1 MNGGKL
7 STFVWYFN
15 PRSREGSD
23 SSALDPQDTL
33 LLFQS
38 TLPRRERQKLPA
50 RMVPFRSISIHA
62 PAKGATIHQ
71 SKSTHYCIIS
81 IHAPAK
87 GATGKGS
94 VSISIT
100 LRISIHAPA
109 KGATIAFSL
118 SSKDIAE
125 FQSTLPRRERLCQ
138 ILFYNQSYQISIHAP
153 AKGATNFPLKV
164 SASRSNF
171 NPRSREGSDAEYYS
185 CNFVE

>member
-33 LLFQS
+33 LLFQSTLPRRERPDFAPKLSGTKAFQS

-125 FQSTLPRRERLCQ
+125 FQSTLPRRERRR
-138 ILFYNQSYQISIHAP
+138 IL
-153 AKGATNFPLKV
+153 LL
-164 SASRSNF
+164 
-171 NPRSREGSDAEYYS
+171 
-185 CNFVE
+185 